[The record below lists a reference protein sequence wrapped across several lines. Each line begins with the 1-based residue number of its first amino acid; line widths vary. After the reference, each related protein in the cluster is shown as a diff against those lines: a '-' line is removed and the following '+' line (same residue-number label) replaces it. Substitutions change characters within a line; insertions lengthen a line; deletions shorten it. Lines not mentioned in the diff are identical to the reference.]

1 MRTQKEIEKDSLQ
14 KHIRD
19 AFTLA
24 TYMGL
29 TECAKLLE
37 AAFNE
42 TDA

>member
-29 TECAKLLE
+29 TECAKKLKE
-37 AAFNE
+37 AFDE
-42 TDA
+42 TG